1 MSDSTEASPSPPPP
15 PFVEPYPGFSDETNG
30 PLIVVVTTALT
41 GLATLFVIARVYSRM
56 LSAGKIALD
65 DWIIIISVVIMPV
78 PSMCTTLHRFLR
90 RYPSQHTHTHT
101 HIPRYTYI

>member
-65 DWIIIISVVIMPV
+65 DWIIIISIVIMPV
-78 PSMCTTLHRFLR
+78 PCV
-90 RYPSQHTHTHT
+90 PSIRIHQATATHTHT
-101 HIPRYTYI
+101 HIYIYIYNY